1 MPACFIALGGYLLY
15 QSLPAKVSSE
25 NGVADRVRGR
35 SEEEGSAGCGGLARC
50 ESGGGV
56 GWERGGRGAAHF
68 THNALG
74 SFAVIKPKAP
84 NAASAPNTNG
94 RAVAL
99 PACAVNTW
107 KTPCVIVEG
116 EGDRRE
122 WVVSDDGREGGTRRA
137 IDSVQKQATAT
148 TFGKVGE
155 NATLHRTL
163 KRTGRAKRAE
173 AVADDAIE
181 RYLDILGVLSTIF
194 LLKNK

>member
-1 MPACFIALGGYLLY
+1 MGA
-15 QSLPAKVSSE
+15 SLA
-25 NGVADRVRGR
+25 ARV
-35 SEEEGSAGCGGLARC
+35 
-50 ESGGGV
+50 GV
-56 GWERGGRGAAHF
+56 GWERGGRGAARF

-194 LLKNK
+194 LLKNTRTRRPQ